1 MEEFRA
7 NGHTYQ
13 WDPDTKKIYKI
24 SNVDLSQNYTGKK
37 ADSIDDA
44 KEVVQA

>member
-7 NGHTYQ
+7 NGKTYL
-13 WDPDTKKIYKI
+13 WNPETKKIYVV

-37 ADSIDDA
+37 ADSVDEA